1 MGKYNAII
9 IFMGIIG
16 FILGAWAS
24 RHYPVDVM
32 ATNGIFL
39 GILFALIGLLVV
51 YSIDQ
56 DATYK
61 ETKTINLLETEIKS
75 IFQTKDGGKYIVAD
89 ETPYKVDIVEI
100 NDSSSLTLL
109 VDIYESRLSKTEKL
123 KTTLVIGTE
132 SDKSKL
138 NLILMSGLIS
148 EFQSP
153 APY

>member
-1 MGKYNAII
+1 MAI
-9 IFMGIIG
+9 
-16 FILGAWAS
+16 
-24 RHYPVDVM
+24 
-32 ATNGIFL
+32 NGILL

-75 IFQTKDGGKYIVAD
+75 VFQTKDGGKYIVAD

-153 APY
+153 DPY